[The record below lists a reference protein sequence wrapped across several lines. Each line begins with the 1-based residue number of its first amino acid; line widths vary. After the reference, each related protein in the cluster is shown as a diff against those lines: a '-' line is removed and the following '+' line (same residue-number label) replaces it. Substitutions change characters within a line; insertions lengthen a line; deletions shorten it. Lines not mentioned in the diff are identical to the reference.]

1 MACFSSR
8 IDHLQ
13 RQCLALVGV
22 HVACLSFLSAG
33 GSFSSFGWERRLFCA
48 EIAPKHG
55 RSGSGSTKIPQER
68 IGSFPFTTRRMHE
81 RLELEGFPRGFL
93 TAFSKAQPRSFGSN
107 LDSFVSL
114 NVYHH
119 QRLWACVHSCLAACL
134 RTGFCSG
141 WICSLYSKPSL
152 AGWEINNQATIYG
165 ILTGCKAVV

>member
-107 LDSFVSL
+107 LRPAALHGRFLTSGPRKSL
-114 NVYHH
+114 HRH
-119 QRLWACVHSCLAACL
+119 ILAKIFPVPKSQWFYVFWKKYL
-134 RTGFCSG
+134 GRKQ
-141 WICSLYSKPSL
+141 YSKILLYL
-152 AGWEINNQATIYG
+152 AIIVSCIY
-165 ILTGCKAVV
+165 LFF